1 MEIIENFLIE
11 YGYEIIYTTIISI
24 ISFLGYRV
32 QVVYKKYLEQKMKKE
47 QANMVCQAI
56 NQIYSDLT
64 NEEKLEKAKT
74 NLKLIFDEKNI
85 KVTELE
91 LRFLIESSVR
101 CFKPDNLENYI
112 KEIKK

>member
-1 MEIIENFLIE
+1 MFILKNKGFS
-11 YGYEIIYTTIISI
+11 YYT
-24 ISFLGYRV
+24 L
-32 QVVYKKYLEQKMKKE
+32 KY
-47 QANMVCQAI
+47 CQQTS
-56 NQIYSDLT
+56 NLLIYSNLT